1 MSKADSMFEE
11 LGYEKRESDKY
22 IKYIWHSKPKT
33 YVRTLTFNKSAK
45 KITPYNQVQINM
57 NLLQAINEKCKE
69 LRMDIGELIKKIT
82 KIKKEEKELELEE
95 YIKDLCKLKNKV
107 SSAINDKGSDCFL
120 IEGYYEK
127 MITSKFFNK
136 IENWGNTRY
145 DKTYKVTIT
154 EQDLLK
160 LEKELK
166 KYNLNVY

>member
-1 MSKADSMFEE
+1 
-11 LGYEKRESDKY
+11 
-22 IKYIWHSKPKT
+22 
-33 YVRTLTFNKSAK
+33 
-45 KITPYNQVQINM
+45 
-57 NLLQAINEKCKE
+57 
-69 LRMDIGELIKKIT
+69 MDIGELIKKIT

-107 SSAINDKGSDCFL
+107 SSAINDEGSDCFL

-160 LEKELK
+160 LEKELE